1 MKSYFK
7 LFLLSL
13 VFTLFSCSDDE
24 NGTIK
29 EIQGLTGG
37 YLTASDI
44 TIKQLVNDAESC
56 DLQARTDELVFS
68 STVTFADKEIN
79 WPNPIFE
86 LQLDPLL
93 FSGNEDF
100 SFEIKSS
107 NGTIASEQYDFAYGS
122 YPNSDRLHFMILFLD
137 SNKDN
142 YAYLS
147 GNTLEIKVTTKLKS
161 DLTIDDLNKLRQQGA
176 TAKSYFYGTSFL
188 VNAKSNNVTTY
199 LNKESEPLYNVKGD
213 PRNDEYK
220 YKLNVVYFVPSDQEA
235 HYLYRHRISEIL
247 MKHQLWTI
255 DQMKQWGYEAKSF
268 GLPLREDG
276 TVDIVFVEGEKTSEE
291 YNASSV
297 AIDNGN
303 MIKKEINEYYE
314 KNNLKKY
321 SDHTLV
327 IYPLDYY
334 IKGGGGSVAV
344 PMPFYGS
351 EKWCFALDYPF
362 MSYEHL
368 SLDRN
373 TEIGSSSTWI
383 GAMLHEL
390 GHALNMS
397 HVGSSS
403 VQESEYGLSLMGN
416 GSYNY
421 GRSSVFLHPIDA
433 ATLNNCQ
440 VSSFVEKEFY
450 GETSSKVNLTD
461 LSVNEKGELTIKGS
475 FTSTRKVTDIAL
487 RFYNSTEWH
496 LHNSGNYTSVGFV
509 IKPNADG
516 TFQRTFTAE
525 EIKNKN
531 FSEFK
536 VGVSALLDN
545 GNMVTNASSSRFAI
559 DGQNIVKLTYDR
571 AEWIVTLNQDLATGV
586 NGATNNPMNLFDDDF
601 TTSLLVVN
609 KGKSFGGV
617 TVNAFTNPTIDIDML
632 EEREFNRIEITY
644 PSNIGLGVV
653 DHKLTKLAIRANNNP
668 EGFVPG
674 SNGVQIYSNNAL
686 VPSGATS
693 IIIELDEM
701 VKYRHIRISCNG
713 ASTNGDYLLFSEIEV
728 EKKIK

>member
-13 VFTLFSCSDDE
+13 VFGLFSSCSDDE
-24 NGTIK
+24 DGSIK
-29 EIQGLTGG
+29 EIQGLTGE
-37 YLTASDI
+37 YLTFSDI

-56 DLQARTDELVFS
+56 DLLAQNDELVLS
-68 STVTFADKEIN
+68 STVTFADKKIN
-79 WPNPIFE
+79 WSRPTFE
-86 LQLDPLL
+86 MHLDPLL

-100 SFEIKSS
+100 NFEVKSS
-107 NGTIASEQYDFAYGS
+107 NGTITNEQYKYKLSA
-122 YPNSDRLHFMILFLD
+122 NSDKLQIEISFLD

-142 YAYLS
+142 HAYLS
-147 GNTLEIKVTTKLKS
+147 GNTLDIKVTTKLKS
-161 DLTIDDLNKLRQQGA
+161 DLAIDDLNRLRQQGA
-176 TAKSYFYGTSFL
+176 SARSYFYGTSFL
-188 VNAKSNNVTTY
+188 VNAKSNKVTTY

-303 MIKKEINEYYE
+303 MIKEEINEYYK

-334 IKGGGGSVAV
+334 IKGGGGSAAV

-351 EKWCFALDYPF
+351 DKWCFALDYPF

-368 SLDRN
+368 SLDKN

-390 GHALNMS
+390 GHALNMI

-403 VQESEYGLSLMGN
+403 IQEAEYGLSLMGN

-421 GRSSVFLHPIDA
+421 GRGSVFLHPIDA

-440 VSSFVEKEFY
+440 VSSFVEKDFY
-450 GETSSKVNLTD
+450 GTTSSKINLTD
-461 LSVNEKGELTIKGS
+461 LSVNEKGELTVKGS
-475 FTSTRKVTDIAL
+475 FASTEKVTDIAL
-487 RFYNSTEWH
+487 RFFDSKERH
-496 LHNSGNYTSVGFV
+496 LDNSGNYTSVGFV
-509 IKPNADG
+509 IKPNSDG
-516 TFQRTFTAE
+516 TFQKIFTAE
-525 EIKNKN
+525 DIKNKN
-531 FSEFK
+531 FTEFK

-545 GNMVTNASSSRFAI
+545 GSIVTNASSHRFSI

-571 AEWIVTLNQDLATGV
+571 SEWIVTLNQDLATGV
-586 NGATNNPMNLFDDDF
+586 NGASNTPMNLFDNNF

-609 KGKSFGGV
+609 RGKSFGGV
-617 TVNAFTNPTIDIDML
+617 TASTMVAPAIDIDML
-632 EEREFNRIEITY
+632 DEREFDRIKITY
-644 PSNIGLGVV
+644 PSNIGLGVI
-653 DHKLTKLAIRANNNP
+653 DHKLRSLAIRANNNP
-668 EGFVPG
+668 DGFVAG
-674 SNGVQIYSNNAL
+674 SIGVQIYNNTKL

-693 IIIELDEM
+693 IIIDLDEP
-701 VKYRHIRISCNG
+701 VKYRHIKINCNAG
-713 ASTNGDYLLFSEIEV
+713 SPNSNYFLFSEIEV
-728 EKKIK
+728 EKR